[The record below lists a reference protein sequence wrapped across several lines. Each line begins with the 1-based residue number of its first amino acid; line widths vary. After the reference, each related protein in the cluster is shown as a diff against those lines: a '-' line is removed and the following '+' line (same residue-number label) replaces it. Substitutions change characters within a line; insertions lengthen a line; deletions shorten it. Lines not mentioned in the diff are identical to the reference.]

1 MVNKKVAGA
10 GHRSPSLLAA
20 LLLRAALPPALLAAT
35 SHASSLPE
43 DPLDTDAFLA
53 DVGVST
59 EGVPLCAFG
68 NGTRTTPLPTGF
80 FGPEPCVFESGMVL
94 RANDPLGGKG
104 AAAGALV
111 WGFSKPGAMVSCA
124 VGGAPPV
131 TATAD
136 GKGRWELT
144 LQQKGSPAPRT
155 LVFST
160 PGSTAVSLTNVL
172 FGDVWLCSGQS
183 NMDFSVAHWGGGGC
197 LDANETVAAAASGKL
212 DDIRLKKTTSSS
224 GIMGSWFNSSAAAG
238 QLVGSF
244 SAVCYLTAM
253 QIKKNIPGYTDRYG
267 TFRLNFH
274 RFDRFELDLR
284 GHTQP

>member
-1 MVNKKVAGA
+1 MAGA

-136 GKGRWELT
+136 GKGRWELVCT
-144 LQQKGSPAPRT
+144 VDCVCWLGTIQHNFVFLLVQWAWCQWYSPQACC
-155 LVFST
+155 F
-160 PGSTAVSLTNVL
+160 
-172 FGDVWLCSGQS
+172 
-183 NMDFSVAHWGGGGC
+183 
-197 LDANETVAAAASGKL
+197 ASP
-212 DDIRLKKTTSSS
+212 
-224 GIMGSWFNSSAAAG
+224 
-238 QLVGSF
+238 SF
-244 SAVCYLTAM
+244 
-253 QIKKNIPGYTDRYG
+253 
-267 TFRLNFH
+267 
-274 RFDRFELDLR
+274 
-284 GHTQP
+284 